1 MQGYER
7 QRYRESPHSLT
18 GLMGFP
24 MRYPR
29 LLIVLFVA
37 LGLVALSTTRAAAAD
52 EDAPS
57 DALRQV
63 ETLADISQQ
72 AVTDTELARRVWAV
86 ELFAERVDLNHI
98 DAGRLLTAVAARVVS
113 VAGAGERAGVLVRPE
128 FAILLDMILEVAR
141 SADPQSDQAFAEA
154 DFLAEWDIATAELL
168 AESERNAMDA
178 LRSTTTIPVAD
189 PVERWRSIVEQYFA
203 PERIDEALSI
213 IDCESNGDPNARN
226 PRSSASGLFQFLD
239 RTWSH
244 SSEQAGFE
252 GASPFTPEAN
262 IAAAAWLV
270 EYSLGVGDSPWAH
283 WTCRP

>member
-1 MQGYER
+1 MD
-7 QRYRESPHSLT
+7 
-18 GLMGFP
+18 LMGFP

-37 LGLVALSTTRAAAAD
+37 LGLAALSTTRAAAAD
-52 EDAPS
+52 EDALS

-63 ETLADISQQ
+63 ETLANISQQ
-72 AVTDTELARRVWAV
+72 AATDAELARRGGAV
-86 ELFAERVDLNHI
+86 ELLAERVGLDHV
-98 DAGRLLTAVAARVVS
+98 DAGILLDAVAARVVS
-113 VAGAGERAGVLVRPE
+113 VAGAGERAGVLERPE
-128 FAILLDMILEVAR
+128 IAVLFDMILEFVR
-141 SADPQSDQAFAEA
+141 SADPQSDQAFAKA
-154 DFLAEWDIATAELL
+154 DFLAERVVAAAELL
-168 AESERNAMDA
+168 AESERTAMDA
-178 LRSTTTIPVAD
+178 LLSTTAIPVAG
-189 PVERWRSIVEQYFA
+189 PVERWRPIVEQYFA
-203 PERIDEALSI
+203 TERIDEALSI

-252 GASPFTPEAN
+252 GASPFLPEAN

>member
-1 MQGYER
+1 
-7 QRYRESPHSLT
+7 
-18 GLMGFP
+18 MGFP

-270 EYSLGVGDSPWAH
+270 EYSLSVGDSPWAH